1 MLFSALFVWRKKHG
15 GMATRYAKRRGSR
28 VKCSP
33 RVAYPLRF
41 VRAFVFGRSVLARLN
56 RGPLAIQGVCTYP
69 QRLTRAKASIV
80 SGERKISTFQDLPPL
95 LTKTTQRKVPG
106 ESLHKML
113 TMPSLLF
120 CGSFISLAQHSLTS
134 FTNESATPFLVVR

>member
-1 MLFSALFVWRKKHG
+1 
-15 GMATRYAKRRGSR
+15 MATRYAKRRGSR

-41 VRAFVFGRSVLARLN
+41 VRAFVFGRSVIARQN
-56 RGPLAIQGVCTYP
+56 RRPIAVQGLCTFP
-69 QRLTRAKASIV
+69 QRLTRAKVSLV

-95 LTKTTQRKVPG
+95 LTKTTQRNVPG
-106 ESLHKML
+106 KSLNKIL

-120 CGSFISLAQHSLTS
+120 LGSFISLAQHSLTS